1 MADNDVLAAL
11 DIGGTHVA
19 AAVVDTATWTVR
31 PEGVRRRPLRAD
43 GTADEILSGIVACGR
58 EFDLPAEVWCGIAVP
73 GPFDVARGVGLFQSV
88 GKFDSL
94 YGVDVRSAVAD
105 GLGLARSRLRFIN
118 DAEAFLIGE
127 WVAGAVS
134 GHDRAAAITLGTGV
148 GSAFLAD
155 GTIVAAGDSVPPE
168 GRVDLLTIG
177 GRPLEEIVSRRA
189 LLTAYGG
196 GPDIDIRDIAE
207 RARSGEPQAQA
218 VIDTAMRA
226 LGRALGPWLTRFQAT
241 VLVVGGAI
249 SASWDLIEPPL
260 RAGLGG
266 AGPALVPARQPVLS
280 PLVGAAWH
288 CCRTIPPAGIPTEG

>member
-19 AAVVDTATWTVR
+19 GAVVDAATWTVR
-31 PEGVRRRPLRAD
+31 PGSVRRRPLPGD
-43 GTADEILSGIVACGR
+43 GTAEEILSDIVACGR
-58 EFDLPAEVWCGIAVP
+58 ELDLPAEAWCGIAVP

-88 GKFDSL
+88 GKFDAL

-105 GLGLARSRLRFIN
+105 GLGLARSRLCFIN

-127 WVAGAVS
+127 WVTGAVS
-134 GHDRAAAITLGTGV
+134 GHNRAAAITLGTGV

-155 GTIVAAGDSVPPE
+155 GKIIAVGNSVPPE
-168 GRVDLLTIG
+168 GRVDLLMIDG
-177 GRPLEEIVSRRA
+177 HPLEEAVSRRA

-196 GPDIDIRDIAE
+196 GPDIDIQDMAE
-207 RARSGEPQAQA
+207 RARSGEPKARA

-226 LGRALGPWLTRFQAT
+226 LGRTLGPWLTRFGAT
-241 VLVVGGAI
+241 ALVVGGAI

-260 RAGLGG
+260 RAGLAG
-266 AGPALVPARQPVLS
+266 ACPALVAARRPELS
-280 PLVGAAWH
+280 PLIGAAWH
-288 CCRTIPPAGIPTEG
+288 CCRKMHPAGMPAEG